1 MSRNTAGYINL
12 SHLVFGF
19 EEVPCFAGV
28 GRLMNAVAKMLG
40 EIDGLMIVNR
50 FYKFTETSLG

>member
-1 MSRNTAGYINL
+1 
-12 SHLVFGF
+12 
-19 EEVPCFAGV
+19 
-28 GRLMNAVAKMLG
+28 MNAVAKMLG